1 MATSPTLAL
10 DGKIILITGGLGALG
25 LGALGLAIVHRLSR
39 RNKAAVNPPSEPP
52 MMITLGILA
61 ILIQLYPV

>member
-25 LGALGLAIVHRLSR
+25 LGALGLAIVHGLSHAGTKRLSIHPASR
-39 RNKAAVNPPSEPP
+39 P
-52 MMITLGILA
+52 
-61 ILIQLYPV
+61 